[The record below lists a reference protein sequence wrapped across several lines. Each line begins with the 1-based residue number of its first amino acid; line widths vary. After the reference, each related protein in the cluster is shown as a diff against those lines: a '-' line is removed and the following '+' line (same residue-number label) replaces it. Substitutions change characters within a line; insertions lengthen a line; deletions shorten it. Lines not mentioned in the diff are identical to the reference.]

1 MLCLPY
7 LKSIKLI
14 RWGTA
19 VALQVARFSQQPFP
33 VVVSTSY
40 ASKMMFQKI
49 AQVREIFVIHL
60 DLPQQYLYDRLL
72 STSSDK

>member
-7 LKSIKLI
+7 LKSLKPI

-19 VALQVARFSQQPFP
+19 VALQVARFPQQPFP

-49 AQVREIFVIHL
+49 AQVRETFVIHL
-60 DLPQQYLYDRLL
+60 LPQQYLYDRLL